1 MHYLLIDGHPDSDR
15 LTAGLLD
22 QYATNCPADAK
33 VDRLA
38 LRDLDFDPILHEG
51 YADKQPWE
59 PDLRNAAELLDAC
72 DHLVIA
78 FPMWWGAEPAILKG
92 FLDRLLLPHFAFR
105 YHDNDDW
112 WDKLLEG
119 RSADVLVS
127 MDTPSLFLRLA
138 YGNSI
143 VHRWRKQVL
152 GFCGFKPARFHIF
165 APVRKGGAEK
175 NWSKWKVRI
184 EKVAKSS
191 DSLKR
196 AKKQSH
202 IAAFLDY
209 GRSNEE
215 SP

>member
-1 MHYLLIDGHPDSDR
+1 MKYLLIDGHPDADR

-22 QYATNCPADAK
+22 HYANNCPADAQ
-33 VDRLA
+33 VDRIVIRELEI
-38 LRDLDFDPILHEG
+38 DPILHHG
-51 YADKQPWE
+51 YTQKQSWE
-59 PDLRNAAELLDAC
+59 PDLQSAAELIDAC

-78 FPMWWGAEPAILKG
+78 FPMWWGAEPAIVKG

-105 YHDNDDW
+105 YHDNDDF

-119 RSADVLVS
+119 RSADALVT
-127 MDTPSLFLRLA
+127 MDTPSIFLRFA
-138 YGNSI
+138 YRNSI

-175 NWSKWKVRI
+175 SWAKWQHQI
-184 EKVAKSS
+184 EKAARSAAT
-191 DSLKR
+191 LKR
-196 AKKQSH
+196 KPKQSH
-202 IAAFLDY
+202 LESFLDY
-209 GRSNEE
+209 GKSKEE